1 MVESFVDTAPHNP
14 EWDAFVAAAPGGHH
28 AQTSL
33 WAAVKQVLGWEG
45 ARIVLRDGGS
55 IVGGVQVLT
64 RAVAPGC
71 QIGFAPRGPL
81 VPEGD
86 AGALER
92 LLAALDDLGH
102 ARHIRYLKLQPP
114 AGRHDL
120 VAALRQ
126 RGWAPSAM
134 EAAPTATV
142 STDLTADEDEIMRRM
157 RKRTRE
163 MIRQAPRRGLEVR
176 EGTAADFD
184 TYWRI
189 VDATSAR
196 QGFAAYPRRYYE
208 AMWRE
213 FASAGAATMLL
224 AELDGSVL
232 SATLL
237 VGYGDRV
244 TYKMGG
250 WSGERSRVHPN
261 EAIHWAGMRWAKGAG
276 YRRYDFDGIDA
287 SIARAILAGG
297 EPPGSARR
305 GVAHFKLGF
314 GGEVELF
321 PEAVDR
327 SPTALLR
334 PVVRLAAPRMDR
346 MRAVAHRALG
356 RAA

>member
-1 MVESFVDTAPHNP
+1 MVESSVERGARDP

-33 WAAVKQVLGWEG
+33 WAAVKQVLGWD
-45 ARIVLRDGGS
+45 AVRIVLRDGGA
-55 IVGGVQVLT
+55 IVGGVQLLT
-64 RAVAPGC
+64 RAVGPGC
-71 QIGFAPRGPL
+71 GIGFAPRGPL

-86 AGALER
+86 DAVLDH
-92 LLAALDDLGH
+92 LLAALDDVGRE
-102 ARHIRYLKLQPP
+102 RHIRYLKLQPP
-114 AGRHDL
+114 AGRHEL
-120 VAALRQ
+120 LTALQR

-142 STDLTADEDEIMRRM
+142 SVDLAADEDEIMRRM

-163 MIRQAPRRGLEVR
+163 MIRQAPRRGLVVR
-176 EGTAADFD
+176 EGSEADFD
-184 TYWRI
+184 AYWQI

-213 FASAGAATMLL
+213 FAGAGAAALLL
-224 AELDGSVL
+224 AELDGRVL

-261 EAIHWAGMRWAKGAG
+261 EAIHWAGMQWAKAAG
-276 YRRYDFDGIDA
+276 YRFYDFDGIDV
-287 SIARAILAGG
+287 SLARTLRAGG
-297 EPPGSARR
+297 ELPEAARR

-321 PEAVDR
+321 PAAVDR
-327 SPTALLR
+327 SPTTLLR

-346 MRAVAHRALG
+346 MKSVAHRALG